1 MEYNKKKNLMG
12 WLCLALFL
20 VVLFL
25 GAKVFAAT
33 DSTKIE
39 GAANIIDVYIRS
51 VDANYGISSG
61 MWITSSYHGLICPL
75 NVADSIGA
83 GKTMDSCR
91 YYFYSYNISTAGTIS
106 VYRGWK
112 TGVPEGEGAGYTCAE
127 VGGASLTKCD
137 CDTANEYLWGK
148 SGADSAN
155 DNGSLNACGGAGG
168 ADRKATA
175 EMTSVTIND
184 TAWHSVTLY
193 ADAAQSWYDG
203 NDEVAVM
210 IGNGTVDV
218 YIRSSDDYNHR
229 SYFVFYYH
237 DAGAGESNRRRLM
250 LRE

>member
-1 MEYNKKKNLMG
+1 MRILIFI
-12 WLCLALFL
+12 LLLILLPVQFS
-20 VVLFL
+20 
-25 GAKVFAAT
+25 FAV

-39 GAANIIDVYIRS
+39 GAANIKDVYIRS
-51 VDANYGISSG
+51 VDANYGISPG
-61 MWITSSYHGLICPL
+61 MWITSSFHGLICPL

-83 GKTMDSCR
+83 GKTMDSCHYR
-91 YYFYSYNISTAGTIS
+91 FYSYSISTAGTIS

-112 TGVPEGEGAGYTCAE
+112 TGVPEGEGAGYACAE

-218 YIRSSDDYNHR
+218 YIRSSDDYDHR
-229 SYFVFYYH
+229 SYFVFYWH
-237 DAGAGESNRRRLM
+237 EEGAGGSSRRRLM